1 MARRRNL
8 LIKGLVL
15 VFAMWLLINYIFAA
29 SEQPAAD
36 KQIDD
41 KAPVVVNV
49 VKRERS
55 LQQQPLQQQQ
65 QFQQQQPPL
74 QQNAIIEQIESSN
87 TKTKD
92 PGKEPDVGNDIGN
105 DAGGYLLPP
114 REPNGPGEMGKPVKL
129 TNLTAEQQKLVK
141 LGWKNNAFN
150 QYISDMISLHRTLPD
165 PRDKE

>member
-29 SEQPAAD
+29 SDQPPAD
-36 KQIDD
+36 KQLDD
-41 KAPVVVNV
+41 KAPVVVNII
-49 VKRERS
+49 KRERS
-55 LQQQPLQQQQ
+55 LQQQPLQQQ

-87 TKTKD
+87 TKSKD
-92 PGKEPDVGNDIGN
+92 PGKELEIGN
-105 DAGGYLLPP
+105 DQGGYLLPP

-150 QYISDMISLHRTLPD
+150 QYVSDMISLHRTLPD

>member
-15 VFAMWLLINYIFAA
+15 VFAMWVLINYIFAA
-29 SEQPAAD
+29 NEQPAAD
-36 KQIDD
+36 KQLDD
-41 KAPVVVNV
+41 KAPVVVVN
-49 VKRERS
+49 KGERS
-55 LQQQPLQQQQ
+55 LQQQPLPQQQP
-65 QFQQQQPPL
+65 FQQPQPPL

-87 TKTKD
+87 TKS
-92 PGKEPDVGNDIGN
+92 KERSKEQEDHNDQEM
-105 DAGGYLLPP
+105 GGFLLPP

-129 TNLTAEQQKLVK
+129 TNLTDEQQKLVK

-150 QYISDMISLHRTLPD
+150 QYVSDMISLHRTLPD